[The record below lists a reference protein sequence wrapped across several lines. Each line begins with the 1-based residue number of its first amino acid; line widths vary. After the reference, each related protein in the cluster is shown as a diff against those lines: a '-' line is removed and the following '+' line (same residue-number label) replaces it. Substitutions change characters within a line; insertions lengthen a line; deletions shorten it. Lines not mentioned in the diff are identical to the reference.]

1 MPLRVMGKLIAFQ
14 VDWKT
19 MWFSALKSPLTAHDR
34 LERRRLIFA
43 DTVSLVTLFAITALL
58 AVLTNY
64 LYQSYASHQVALAN
78 RWLERG
84 EQALRDGKPQ
94 VAIDALSSALAYSP
108 SQRSTEIKLAEALAA
123 AGRVQ
128 EATVYFNALLESEQ
142 GNGLINLQLARL
154 AARQGNPNEAISD
167 YQKAIYGNWEGD
179 GYVRRREVRL
189 ELINYLTEHQLF
201 DQARS
206 ELLVASGNAPEE
218 DISIQLDIARRME
231 QAQDPGDALHLYK
244 MLLRHHGTLREALE
258 GAGNTAFQLG
268 RYAEA
273 KRYLARS
280 VDNAGADEEPNP
292 EVEQSRERLNEA
304 TRLLLL
310 YPSSR
315 LSTREQNVRIL
326 ADRKLAMARLAQC
339 TRDNPLALGT
349 NSAEP
354 ATPAAAAK
362 SHSGSLNG
370 SQDGPQDKS
379 ITSLANP
386 LKNFASRFSRHPAD
400 NTDNQ
405 KAAPSA
411 TALLQGLADRWK
423 ELPSKILL
431 PDLDSNPD
439 LAQTQLQLIYDT
451 ELVTQQVCGEPGGD
465 DALLLKIAQAPNQVE
480 QE

>member
-1 MPLRVMGKLIAFQ
+1 MPLRVMGNLIAFQ

-34 LERRRLIFA
+34 LERRRLILA
-43 DTVSLVTLFAITALL
+43 DSVSLVTLFAITALL

-206 ELLVASGNAPEE
+206 ELLVASGNAPQE
-218 DISIQLDIARRME
+218 DISIQLEIARRME

-244 MLLRHHGTLREALE
+244 MLLRHHGNLREALE

-280 VDNAGADEEPNP
+280 VESAREDEAPSP

-315 LSTREQNVRIL
+315 LSAHEQNVRIL

-339 TRDNPLALGT
+339 TRDNPLPLAADNGET
-349 NSAEP
+349 
-354 ATPAAAAK
+354 ATPGAPAK
-362 SHSGSLNG
+362 SHDG
-370 SQDGPQDKS
+370 SQNGPQDKS
-379 ITSLANP
+379 IASLANP

-400 NTDNQ
+400 NTANQ

-411 TALLQGLADRWK
+411 TALLQGLADRWN
-423 ELPSKILL
+423 ELPSKMAVA
-431 PDLDSNPD
+431 DLDSNPD
-439 LAQTQLQLIYDT
+439 LAQTQLQLVYDT